1 MSRPGLP
8 QPTLG
13 QAPVVLATGLP
24 CVRQSAAKMI
34 FA

>member
-13 QAPVVLATGLP
+13 QAPVVPETGLP
-24 CVRQSAAKMI
+24 VRAPLP
-34 FA
+34 